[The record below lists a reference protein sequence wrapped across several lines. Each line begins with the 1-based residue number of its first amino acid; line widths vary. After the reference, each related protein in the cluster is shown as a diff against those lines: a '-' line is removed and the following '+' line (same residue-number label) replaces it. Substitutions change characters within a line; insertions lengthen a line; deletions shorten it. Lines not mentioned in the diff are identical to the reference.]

1 MSMSKLLKEF
11 KEFAVRG
18 NVIDL
23 AVGVII
29 GGAFGKIVTSLVN
42 DIIMPPI
49 GMLLGNVN
57 FTDLYFSLEPER
69 TMVDGKHISLAQATD
84 AGVAVIAYGQF
95 INIMLNFIIVAF
107 CIFLMVKGINS
118 LHRKKEAP
126 AKAEPTTKECPFCL
140 STIPVKATRCGHCTS
155 QLVQEE
161 AR

>member
-1 MSMSKLLKEF
+1 MAKLLKEF

-57 FTDLYFSLEPER
+57 FTDLYISLEPER
-69 TMVDGKHISLAQATD
+69 TLVDGKHISLTKATE

-95 INIMLNFIIVAF
+95 VNIILNFMIVAF
-107 CIFLMVKGINS
+107 CIFVLVKAINS
-118 LHRKKEAP
+118 LHRKKEEP
-126 AKAEPTTKECPFCL
+126 VTDGEPTTKECPYCL
-140 STIPVKATRCGHCTS
+140 SEIPVKATRCGHCTS
-155 QLVQEE
+155 QLAQET
-161 AR
+161 A